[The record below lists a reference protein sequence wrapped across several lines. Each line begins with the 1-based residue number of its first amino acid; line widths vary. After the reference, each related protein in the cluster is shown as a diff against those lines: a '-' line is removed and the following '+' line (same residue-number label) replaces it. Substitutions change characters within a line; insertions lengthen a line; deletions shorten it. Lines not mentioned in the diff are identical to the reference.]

1 MGQWKKDM
9 FLLQSFKTMT
19 GGYNDNRKMQIF
31 AGLLEGEA
39 LSWYLGTSFSS
50 WKELENEFVQTWC
63 VYMSSTTAI
72 VEVAKVYQKE
82 HEHIRVYASKF
93 EELHRFFRSTLTE
106 EAVIGLFLNNVR
118 KSLKVH
124 AVGIKRSKP
133 SWDAFLC
140 EITKLDNEEPRDIL
154 VIKGNVRKPVL
165 AVEVERN
172 VSSPRER
179 ELELLG
185 EIEMLKKRIREI
197 EVPFEE
203 RKTSRSGYARN
214 QRDQVKCFSCG
225 RLGHIARNCFNKQ
238 SRSNVAVKTEK
249 EKEFK
254 NEFLGK
260 GSRD

>member
-1 MGQWKKDM
+1 M
-9 FLLQSFKTMT
+9 
-19 GGYNDNRKMQIF
+19 
-31 AGLLEGEA
+31 
-39 LSWYLGTSFSS
+39 
-50 WKELENEFVQTWC
+50 
-63 VYMSSTTAI
+63 
-72 VEVAKVYQKE
+72 
-82 HEHIRVYASKF
+82 
-93 EELHRFFRSTLTE
+93 
-106 EAVIGLFLNNVR
+106 
-118 KSLKVH
+118 KVH

-154 VIKGNVRKPVL
+154 VIKGSVRKPVL

-172 VSSPRER
+172 GSSPRER

-185 EIEMLKKRIREI
+185 EMEMLKKRIREI

-238 SRSNVAVKTEK
+238 SRSNVAVKTKK

-254 NEFLGK
+254 NEFSGK

>member
-1 MGQWKKDM
+1 
-9 FLLQSFKTMT
+9 
-19 GGYNDNRKMQIF
+19 
-31 AGLLEGEA
+31 
-39 LSWYLGTSFSS
+39 
-50 WKELENEFVQTWC
+50 
-63 VYMSSTTAI
+63 MSSTTAI

-154 VIKGNVRKPVL
+154 VIKGSVRKPVL

-172 VSSPRER
+172 GSSPRER
-179 ELELLG
+179 
-185 EIEMLKKRIREI
+185 
-197 EVPFEE
+197 
-203 RKTSRSGYARN
+203 
-214 QRDQVKCFSCG
+214 
-225 RLGHIARNCFNKQ
+225 
-238 SRSNVAVKTEK
+238 
-249 EKEFK
+249 
-254 NEFLGK
+254 
-260 GSRD
+260 

>member
-1 MGQWKKDM
+1 M
-9 FLLQSFKTMT
+9 
-19 GGYNDNRKMQIF
+19 
-31 AGLLEGEA
+31 
-39 LSWYLGTSFSS
+39 
-50 WKELENEFVQTWC
+50 
-63 VYMSSTTAI
+63 
-72 VEVAKVYQKE
+72 
-82 HEHIRVYASKF
+82 
-93 EELHRFFRSTLTE
+93 
-106 EAVIGLFLNNVR
+106 
-118 KSLKVH
+118 
-124 AVGIKRSKP
+124 
-133 SWDAFLC
+133 
-140 EITKLDNEEPRDIL
+140 
-154 VIKGNVRKPVL
+154 RKPVL

-172 VSSPRER
+172 GSSPRER

-254 NEFLGK
+254 NEFSGK

>member
-1 MGQWKKDM
+1 M
-9 FLLQSFKTMT
+9 
-19 GGYNDNRKMQIF
+19 
-31 AGLLEGEA
+31 
-39 LSWYLGTSFSS
+39 
-50 WKELENEFVQTWC
+50 
-63 VYMSSTTAI
+63 
-72 VEVAKVYQKE
+72 EVAKVYQKE
-82 HEHIRVYASKF
+82 HEHIRVYASTF
-93 EELHRFFRSTLTE
+93 GELHCFFRSTLTE

-140 EITKLDNEEPRDIL
+140 EITKLDNEEPRDIS

-172 VSSPRER
+172 GSSPRER

-238 SRSNVAVKTEK
+238 SRSNVAGKTKK